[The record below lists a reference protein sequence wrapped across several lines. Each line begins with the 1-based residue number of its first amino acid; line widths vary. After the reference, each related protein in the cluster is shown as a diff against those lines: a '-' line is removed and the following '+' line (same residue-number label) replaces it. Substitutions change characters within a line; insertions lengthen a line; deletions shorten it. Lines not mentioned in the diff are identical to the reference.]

1 MLDKHTMTQL
11 IDAANEQHRT
21 VDAGR
26 KDYFSKRAFFMG
38 MWVALSAIHLLMDGE
53 IETANKKFLTYLHT
67 EVQPD

>member
-11 IDAANEQHRT
+11 IDAANVQHNE
-21 VDAGR
+21 DPDPGH
-26 KDYFSKRAFFMG
+26 RAFYMG